1 MNIGMLWFDN
11 DPKADL
17 PAKIERAANYYQNK
31 YGKRPT
37 LCFVHPSHLPANGNG
52 KPPAPQPDGDEQAQ
66 GSEKEGKPILIAAN
80 VEVRATR
87 SVLPNHL
94 WIGVGAANGQATTG

>member
-17 PAKIERAANYYQNK
+17 PAKIERAAKYYQNK

-37 LCFVHPSHLPANGNG
+37 LCFVHPSHLPGNGNG
-52 KPPAPQPDGDEQAQ
+52 KQPEPGEEQQARDG
-66 GSEKEGKPILIAAN
+66 EKEGKPVLMAAN

-94 WIGVGAANGQATTG
+94 WIGVGAANGQAAA